1 MPDKGHMETEALLR
15 ALEKRIAAEY
25 RKANREITRK
35 VNAYMSEFKRK
46 DKEWREKLE
55 NGDITEAEYK
65 AWQTG
70 QVMIGKRWEE
80 MRHTL
85 AQDYA
90 NTNDLAKQM
99 AFDSMPDVYALNHNY
114 ATFEAEKGGK
124 VDTSYTLYDRPTV
137 ERLIRDDPKLL
148 PDPRPGSPL
157 AQKLAKHK
165 ELRWEEQHVQSVVLQ
180 SILQGESLEQTAKR
194 FSQLTEMN
202 YRQSVR
208 YARTATTGAQNAGR
222 VDGYKRAEKL
232 GVNMKQ
238 VWFAT
243 LDSRTRHEHRVLDGQ
258 EVDVGEPFIMDGFK
272 IKYPGDPAA
281 PAHLLFNCRCTV
293 IAKVKGVDFNVS
305 DKTQR
310 DDKIGDMSYEE
321 WKGEHKTAPKPPENV
336 PEGKAVEVKVDKPA
350 KGEYKEESIKP
361 KQEEKQKLDE
371 LLKNANDTREVSQIA
386 TDYFKAKGS
395 KIENVNLGKCELNAA
410 KAICIKADELDSKFE
425 STLRSIE
432 CHSMPAEYGGQSVP
446 DENAF
451 NRWLKSPDLDRE
463 LLITRMHL
471 NELGL
476 KSENAIKNEFNL
488 DMRSLYGKVALNP
501 WVDEKNANLSTFVH
515 EYGHSIILGKANEVA
530 LSQGR
535 INRDYMPFKRL
546 YNTYMKEL
554 RDIEKEMQK
563 IRDSYAGQPDGLAKG
578 NKAVQKLQEKYDS
591 ICISHYSK
599 DSPGEFIAEA
609 LCDYELSSKP
619 REASTKVY
627 ETLVKLF
634 GKE

>member
-1 MPDKGHMETEALLR
+1 
-15 ALEKRIAAEY
+15 
-25 RKANREITRK
+25 
-35 VNAYMSEFKRK
+35 MSEFKRK

-55 NGDITEAEYK
+55 NGDITEAEYN

-80 MRHTL
+80 MRHTI

-114 ATFEAEKGGK
+114 ATFEVEKGGK

-180 SILQGESLEQTAKR
+180 SVLQGESLEQTAKR
-194 FSQLTEMN
+194 FTQLTEMN

-238 VWFAT
+238 IWLAT

-272 IKYPGDPAA
+272 LKYPGDPAA

-336 PEGKAVEVKVDKPA
+336 PEGKAVEVKVSASKAEKVEYVEEKIPEKPKKAVFVPAKTEFTPAKNLQEAEQFISQYVDKNQFGAIGVDYKGIDVDAANQINERLSMLWETFDVGKFGGIAAPA
-350 KGEYKEESIKP
+350 KNTKLGKMLDEGDAVAGYMSIRNSFVLNRTNLKSVKIAEKSFADENKSMKDLLEHPEKYDFSKMSRTARKIIENAKISGRGTVPDNIAEAITHEFGHSLEKQIKKHELWAQVEKDMETYAPKISGYATTEKGEYIAESFASWVKGEDYADP
-361 KQEEKQKLDE
+361 NL
-371 LLKNANDTREVSQIA
+371 IA
-386 TDYFKAKGS
+386 
-395 KIENVNLGKCELNAA
+395 I
-410 KAICIKADELDSKFE
+410 FE
-425 STLRSIE
+425 S
-432 CHSMPAEYGGQSVP
+432 
-446 DENAF
+446 
-451 NRWLKSPDLDRE
+451 LKR
-463 LLITRMHL
+463 
-471 NELGL
+471 G
-476 KSENAIKNEFNL
+476 
-488 DMRSLYGKVALNP
+488 V
-501 WVDEKNANLSTFVH
+501 
-515 EYGHSIILGKANEVA
+515 
-530 LSQGR
+530 
-535 INRDYMPFKRL
+535 
-546 YNTYMKEL
+546 
-554 RDIEKEMQK
+554 
-563 IRDSYAGQPDGLAKG
+563 
-578 NKAVQKLQEKYDS
+578 
-591 ICISHYSK
+591 
-599 DSPGEFIAEA
+599 
-609 LCDYELSSKP
+609 
-619 REASTKVY
+619 
-627 ETLVKLF
+627 
-634 GKE
+634 

>member
-65 AWQTG
+65 AWATG

-99 AFDSMPDVYALNHNY
+99 AYDSMPDVYALNHNY
-114 ATFEAEKGGK
+114 ATFEVEKGGK

-157 AQKLAKHK
+157 AQKLAKNK

-194 FSQLTEMN
+194 FTQLTEMN

-232 GVNMKQ
+232 GVDMKQ
-238 VWFAT
+238 TWLAT

-293 IAKVKGVDFNVS
+293 IAKVNGVDFNVS

-310 DDKIGDMSYEE
+310 DDKLGDMSYEE

-336 PEGKAVEVKVDKPA
+336 SEGKAVEVKVDKPA
-350 KGEYKEESIKP
+350 KGEYKEEKVPEKPKKAVFVPAKTEFTPAKNLQEAEQFISQYVDKNQFGAIGVDYKGIDVDAANQINERLSMLWETFNVGKFGGIAAPAKNTKLGKMLDEGDAVAGYMSIRNSFVLNRTNLKSVKIAEKSFADENKSIK
-361 KQEEKQKLDE
+361 D
-371 LLKNANDTREVSQIA
+371 LLE
-386 TDYFKAKGS
+386 
-395 KIENVNLGKCELNAA
+395 
-410 KAICIKADELDSKFE
+410 
-425 STLRSIE
+425 
-432 CHSMPAEYGGQSVP
+432 HP
-446 DENAF
+446 
-451 NRWLKSPDLDRE
+451 
-463 LLITRMHL
+463 
-471 NELGL
+471 
-476 KSENAIKNEFNL
+476 
-488 DMRSLYGKVALNP
+488 
-501 WVDEKNANLSTFVH
+501 
-515 EYGHSIILGKANEVA
+515 
-530 LSQGR
+530 
-535 INRDYMPFKRL
+535 
-546 YNTYMKEL
+546 
-554 RDIEKEMQK
+554 
-563 IRDSYAGQPDGLAKG
+563 
-578 NKAVQKLQEKYDS
+578 EKYDFS
-591 ICISHYSK
+591 KMSRTARKIIENAKISGRGTVP
-599 DSPGEFIAEA
+599 DNIAEA
-609 LCDYELSSKP
+609 ITHEFGHSLEKQIKKHELWAQVEKDMETYAPKISGYATTEKGEYIAESFASWVKGEDYADPNLIAIFESLK
-619 REASTKVY
+619 RGV
-627 ETLVKLF
+627 
-634 GKE
+634 

>member
-114 ATFEAEKGGK
+114 ATFEVEKGGK

-180 SILQGESLEQTAKR
+180 SVLQGESLEQTAKR
-194 FSQLTEMN
+194 FTQLTEMN

-238 VWFAT
+238 VWLAT

-281 PAHLLFNCRCTV
+281 PAHLLYNCRCTV

-310 DDKIGDMSYEE
+310 DDKIGDMTYEE
-321 WKGEHKTAPKPPENV
+321 WKGEHKTAPKPSENV
-336 PEGKAVEVKVDKPA
+336 PEGKAVEVKADKPA
-350 KGEYKEESIKP
+350 KAEKVEYVEKKIPEKP
-361 KQEEKQKLDE
+361 KKAVFVPAKTEFTPAKNLQEAEQFISQYVDKNQFGAIGVDYKGIDVDAANQINERLSMLWETFNVGKFGGIAAPAKNTKLGKMLDE
-371 LLKNANDTREVSQIA
+371 GDAVAGYMSIRNSFVLNRTNLKSVKIA
-386 TDYFKAKGS
+386 EKSF
-395 KIENVNLGKCELNAA
+395 
-410 KAICIKADELDSKFE
+410 ADENK
-425 STLRSIE
+425 
-432 CHSMPAEYGGQSVP
+432 SM
-446 DENAF
+446 
-451 NRWLKSPDLDRE
+451 KDLLE
-463 LLITRMHL
+463 H
-471 NELGL
+471 
-476 KSENAIKNEFNL
+476 
-488 DMRSLYGKVALNP
+488 P
-501 WVDEKNANLSTFVH
+501 
-515 EYGHSIILGKANEVA
+515 
-530 LSQGR
+530 
-535 INRDYMPFKRL
+535 
-546 YNTYMKEL
+546 
-554 RDIEKEMQK
+554 
-563 IRDSYAGQPDGLAKG
+563 
-578 NKAVQKLQEKYDS
+578 EKYDFS
-591 ICISHYSK
+591 KMSRTARKIIENAKISGRGTVP
-599 DSPGEFIAEA
+599 DNIAEA
-609 LCDYELSSKP
+609 ITHEFGHSLEKQIKKHELWTQVEKDMETYAPKISGYATTEKGEYIAESFASWVKGEDYADPNLIAIFESLK
-619 REASTKVY
+619 RGV
-627 ETLVKLF
+627 
-634 GKE
+634 

>member
-114 ATFEAEKGGK
+114 ATFEVEKGGK

-238 VWFAT
+238 TWLAT
-243 LDSRTRHEHRVLDGQ
+243 LDSRTRHEHRLLDGQ

-272 IKYPGDPAA
+272 LKYPGDPAA

-336 PEGKAVEVKVDKPA
+336 PEGKAVEVKADKPA
-350 KGEYKEESIKP
+350 KGEYKEEKIQPSKSYVELTERLNKAKIEEITVKP
-361 KQEEKQKLDE
+361 LEKPLTEQQIIAKLGGGDMTEGSCASLSFAYAANKGGVDVIDFRGGESQKFFSQNVNLNEICKLNGVVSNTAKDTNDFKAINSLLKE
-371 LLKNANDTREVSQIA
+371 TEYNKEYILLTGKHAAVIRRIEGKGFEYLEMQTDDDNGFKKLTTDLLKNR
-386 TDYFKAKGS
+386 FGCK
-395 KIENVNLGKCELNAA
+395 
-410 KAICIKADELDSKFE
+410 
-425 STLRSIE
+425 
-432 CHSMPAEYGGQSVP
+432 
-446 DENAF
+446 
-451 NRWLKSPDLDRE
+451 KS
-463 LLITRMHL
+463 
-471 NELGL
+471 
-476 KSENAIKNEFNL
+476 
-488 DMRSLYGKVALNP
+488 
-501 WVDEKNANLSTFVH
+501 
-515 EYGHSIILGKANEVA
+515 HSI
-530 LSQGR
+530 
-535 INRDYMPFKRL
+535 Y
-546 YNTYMKEL
+546 
-554 RDIEKEMQK
+554 
-563 IRDSYAGQPDGLAKG
+563 G
-578 NKAVQKLQEKYDS
+578 NKL
-591 ICISHYSK
+591 
-599 DSPGEFIAEA
+599 
-609 LCDYELSSKP
+609 
-619 REASTKVY
+619 EASTSIIDR
-627 ETLVKLF
+627 ETLSNSNEF
-634 GKE
+634 KELMKYINTPANAQKKGASGYAK

>member
-65 AWQTG
+65 AWATG

-85 AQDYA
+85 AQDYS
-90 NTNDLAKQM
+90 NTNDIARQM
-99 AFDSMPDVYALNHNY
+99 TRGTMPDVYALNHNY
-114 ATFEAEKGGK
+114 ATFEVEKGGK

-180 SILQGESLEQTAKR
+180 SVLQGESLEQTAKR
-194 FSQLTEMN
+194 FTQLTEMN

-238 VWFAT
+238 TWLAT
-243 LDSRTRHEHRVLDGQ
+243 LDSRTRHEHRILDGQ

-272 IKYPGDPAA
+272 LKYPGDPAA

-336 PEGKAVEVKVDKPA
+336 PEGKAVEVKVSAPKAEKVEYVEEKIPEKPKKLAFTPA
-350 KGEYKEESIKP
+350 KTKEEAV
-361 KQEEKQKLDE
+361 EYAH
-371 LLKNANDTREVSQIA
+371 NFAN
-386 TDYFKAKGS
+386 
-395 KIENVNLGKCELNAA
+395 NVNLDGVSRSHTNKINKTLTELTEKYPIKKLDKITGKERKAVMSASYDTLNINGNSLGKLLDEAE
-410 KAICIKADELDSKFE
+410 KNFIRMQESNGLSIDMINMHWQGKVKPPYIQRQIKQLE
-425 STLRSIE
+425 
-432 CHSMPAEYGGQSVP
+432 
-446 DENAF
+446 
-451 NRWLKSPDLDRE
+451 
-463 LLITRMHL
+463 
-471 NELGL
+471 NEL
-476 KSENAIKNEFNL
+476 EFKRWAVFSSY
-488 DMRSLYGKVALNP
+488 DDKVK
-501 WVDEKNANLSTFVH
+501 VSVIH
-515 EYGHSIILGKANEVA
+515 EYGHIIADQYFGQINDKSANPNYKTNPKLREMRQKWDNVFQKAIDTGDIHS
-530 LSQGR
+530 LSRYGR
-535 INRDYMPFKRL
+535 SNSHEFFAESFAAREMGEKLPDYVESL
-546 YNTYMKEL
+546 MKEVL
-554 RDIEKEMQK
+554 DNGIM
-563 IRDSYAGQPDGLAKG
+563 
-578 NKAVQKLQEKYDS
+578 
-591 ICISHYSK
+591 
-599 DSPGEFIAEA
+599 
-609 LCDYELSSKP
+609 
-619 REASTKVY
+619 
-627 ETLVKLF
+627 
-634 GKE
+634 

>member
-1 MPDKGHMETEALLR
+1 MPDKGHTETEALLR

-46 DKEWREKLE
+46 DKDWREKLE
-55 NGDITEAEYK
+55 NGDITKAEYK

-114 ATFEAEKGGK
+114 ATFEVEKGGK

-232 GVNMKQ
+232 GVDLVKQ
-238 VWFAT
+238 WVAA
-243 LDSRTRHEHRVLDGQ
+243 LDNRTRHEHRLLDGQ
-258 EVDVGEPFIMDGFK
+258 TQPLDKPFICEGIEID
-272 IKYPGDPAA
+272 YPGKVIEQT
-281 PAHLLFNCRCTV
+281 HLLYNCRCTV
-293 IAKVKGVDFNVS
+293 IAKVKGVDFDVS

-310 DDKIGDMSYEE
+310 DDKIGNMSYEE
-321 WKGEHKTAPKPPENV
+321 WKGEHKTAPKAEKVEYVEEKIPEK
-336 PEGKAVEVKVDKPA
+336 PKKAVFVPAKTEFTPAKNLQEAEQFISQYVDKNQFGAIGVDYKGIDVDAANQINERLSMLWETFDVGKFGGIAAPA
-350 KGEYKEESIKP
+350 KNTKLGKMLDEGDAVAGYMSIRNSFVLNRTNLKSVKIAEKSFADENKAMKDLLEHPEKYDFSKMSRTARKIIENAKISGRGTVPDNIAEAITHEFGHSLEKQIKKHELWAQVEKDMETYAPKISGYATTEKGEYIAESFASWVKGEDYADP
-361 KQEEKQKLDE
+361 NL
-371 LLKNANDTREVSQIA
+371 IA
-386 TDYFKAKGS
+386 
-395 KIENVNLGKCELNAA
+395 I
-410 KAICIKADELDSKFE
+410 FE
-425 STLRSIE
+425 S
-432 CHSMPAEYGGQSVP
+432 
-446 DENAF
+446 
-451 NRWLKSPDLDRE
+451 LKR
-463 LLITRMHL
+463 
-471 NELGL
+471 G
-476 KSENAIKNEFNL
+476 
-488 DMRSLYGKVALNP
+488 V
-501 WVDEKNANLSTFVH
+501 
-515 EYGHSIILGKANEVA
+515 
-530 LSQGR
+530 
-535 INRDYMPFKRL
+535 
-546 YNTYMKEL
+546 
-554 RDIEKEMQK
+554 
-563 IRDSYAGQPDGLAKG
+563 
-578 NKAVQKLQEKYDS
+578 
-591 ICISHYSK
+591 
-599 DSPGEFIAEA
+599 
-609 LCDYELSSKP
+609 
-619 REASTKVY
+619 
-627 ETLVKLF
+627 
-634 GKE
+634 

>member
-65 AWQTG
+65 AWATG

-114 ATFEAEKGGK
+114 ATFEVEKGGK

-180 SILQGESLEQTAKR
+180 SVLQGESLEQTAKR
-194 FSQLTEMN
+194 FTQLTEMN

-232 GVNMKQ
+232 GINMKQ
-238 VWFAT
+238 VWLAT
-243 LDSRTRHEHRVLDGQ
+243 LDNRTRHEHRVLDGQ

-281 PAHLLFNCRCTV
+281 PAHLLYNCRCTV
-293 IAKVKGVDFNVS
+293 IAKVKGVDFDVS

-310 DDKIGDMSYEE
+310 DDKIGDMTYEE

-336 PEGKAVEVKVDKPA
+336 PEGKAVEVKVSEPT
-350 KGEYKEESIKP
+350 KGEYKEEKIPEKP
-361 KQEEKQKLDE
+361 KKAVFVPAKTEFTPAKNLQEAEQFISQYVDKNQFGAIGVDYKGIDVDAANQINERLSMLWETFNVGKFGGIAAPAKNTKLGKMLDE
-371 LLKNANDTREVSQIA
+371 GDAVAGYMSIRNSFVLNRTNLKSVKIA
-386 TDYFKAKGS
+386 EKSF
-395 KIENVNLGKCELNAA
+395 
-410 KAICIKADELDSKFE
+410 ADENK
-425 STLRSIE
+425 
-432 CHSMPAEYGGQSVP
+432 SM
-446 DENAF
+446 
-451 NRWLKSPDLDRE
+451 KDLLE
-463 LLITRMHL
+463 H
-471 NELGL
+471 
-476 KSENAIKNEFNL
+476 
-488 DMRSLYGKVALNP
+488 P
-501 WVDEKNANLSTFVH
+501 
-515 EYGHSIILGKANEVA
+515 
-530 LSQGR
+530 
-535 INRDYMPFKRL
+535 
-546 YNTYMKEL
+546 
-554 RDIEKEMQK
+554 
-563 IRDSYAGQPDGLAKG
+563 
-578 NKAVQKLQEKYDS
+578 EKYDFS
-591 ICISHYSK
+591 KMSRTARKIIENAKISGRGTVP
-599 DSPGEFIAEA
+599 DNIAEA
-609 LCDYELSSKP
+609 ITHEFGHSLEKQIKKHELWAQVEKDMETYAPKISGYATTEKGEYIAESFASWVKGEDYADPNLIAIFESLK
-619 REASTKVY
+619 RGV
-627 ETLVKLF
+627 
-634 GKE
+634 

>member
-114 ATFEAEKGGK
+114 ATFEVEKGGK

-194 FSQLTEMN
+194 FTQLTEMN

-238 VWFAT
+238 IWLST

-272 IKYPGDPAA
+272 LKYPGDPAA

-293 IAKVKGVDFNVS
+293 IAKVKGVDFDVS

-350 KGEYKEESIKP
+350 KAEKVEYVEEKIPEKPKKAVFVPAKTEFTPAKNLQEAEQFISQYVDKNQFGAIGVDYKGIDVDAANQINERLSMLWETFNVGKFGGIAAPAKNTKLGKMLDEGDAVAGYMSIRNSFVLNRTNLKSVKIAEKSFADENKSIK
-361 KQEEKQKLDE
+361 D
-371 LLKNANDTREVSQIA
+371 LLE
-386 TDYFKAKGS
+386 
-395 KIENVNLGKCELNAA
+395 
-410 KAICIKADELDSKFE
+410 
-425 STLRSIE
+425 
-432 CHSMPAEYGGQSVP
+432 HP
-446 DENAF
+446 
-451 NRWLKSPDLDRE
+451 
-463 LLITRMHL
+463 
-471 NELGL
+471 
-476 KSENAIKNEFNL
+476 
-488 DMRSLYGKVALNP
+488 
-501 WVDEKNANLSTFVH
+501 
-515 EYGHSIILGKANEVA
+515 
-530 LSQGR
+530 
-535 INRDYMPFKRL
+535 
-546 YNTYMKEL
+546 
-554 RDIEKEMQK
+554 
-563 IRDSYAGQPDGLAKG
+563 
-578 NKAVQKLQEKYDS
+578 EKYDFS
-591 ICISHYSK
+591 KMSRTARKIIENAKISGRGTVP
-599 DSPGEFIAEA
+599 DNIAEA
-609 LCDYELSSKP
+609 ITHEFGHSLEKQVKKHELWAQVEKDMETYAPKISGYATTEKGEYIAESFASWVKGEDYADPNLIAIFESLK
-619 REASTKVY
+619 RGV
-627 ETLVKLF
+627 
-634 GKE
+634 

>member
-65 AWQTG
+65 SWQTG

-114 ATFEAEKGGK
+114 ATFEVEKGGK

-194 FSQLTEMN
+194 FTQLTEMN

-232 GVNMKQ
+232 GVDMKQ
-238 VWFAT
+238 VWLAT

-293 IAKVKGVDFNVS
+293 IAKVKGVDFDVS

-336 PEGKAVEVKVDKPA
+336 PEGKAVEVKADKPA
-350 KGEYKEESIKP
+350 KAEKVEYVEEKIPEKP
-361 KQEEKQKLDE
+361 KTAVFVPAKTEFTPAKNLQEAEQFISQYVDKNQFGAIGVDYKGIDVDAANQINERLSMLWETFNVGKFGGIAAPAKNTKLGKMLDE
-371 LLKNANDTREVSQIA
+371 GDAVAGYMSIRNGFVLNRTNLKSVKIA
-386 TDYFKAKGS
+386 EKSF
-395 KIENVNLGKCELNAA
+395 
-410 KAICIKADELDSKFE
+410 ADENK
-425 STLRSIE
+425 
-432 CHSMPAEYGGQSVP
+432 SM
-446 DENAF
+446 
-451 NRWLKSPDLDRE
+451 KDLLE
-463 LLITRMHL
+463 H
-471 NELGL
+471 
-476 KSENAIKNEFNL
+476 
-488 DMRSLYGKVALNP
+488 P
-501 WVDEKNANLSTFVH
+501 
-515 EYGHSIILGKANEVA
+515 
-530 LSQGR
+530 
-535 INRDYMPFKRL
+535 
-546 YNTYMKEL
+546 
-554 RDIEKEMQK
+554 
-563 IRDSYAGQPDGLAKG
+563 
-578 NKAVQKLQEKYDS
+578 EKYDFS
-591 ICISHYSK
+591 KMSRTARKIIENAKISGRGTVP
-599 DSPGEFIAEA
+599 DNIAEA
-609 LCDYELSSKP
+609 ITHEFGHSLEKQIKKHELWAQVEKDMETYAPKISGYATTEKGEYIAESFASWVKGEDYADPNLIAIFESLK
-619 REASTKVY
+619 RGV
-627 ETLVKLF
+627 
-634 GKE
+634 

>member
-114 ATFEAEKGGK
+114 ATFEVEKGGK

-194 FSQLTEMN
+194 FTQLTEMN

-232 GVNMKQ
+232 GVDMKQ
-238 VWFAT
+238 VWLAT
-243 LDSRTRHEHRVLDGQ
+243 LDGRTRHEHRVLDGQ

-281 PAHLLFNCRCTV
+281 PARLLFNCRCTV

-350 KGEYKEESIKP
+350 KGEYKEEPIKP
-361 KQEEKQKLDE
+361 KLTIFDEMEQNRDKINAALHDVEEQRRSLDHEVGTIIDRQGNIINVTDGEEHSVSPPEDLLKDNIFTHNHPSGGIFSAGDLEAMIGDE
-371 LLKNANDTREVSQIA
+371 LLELRASTPQGTYYSLRRIGAVPKDMEFMEEYKKNCS
-386 TDYFKAKGS
+386 F
-395 KIENVNLGKCELNAA
+395 
-410 KAICIKADELDSKFE
+410 IKASEAVNTD
-425 STLRSIE
+425 LRS
-432 CHSMPAEYGGQSVP
+432 GK
-446 DENAF
+446 
-451 NRWLKSPDLDRE
+451 L
-463 LLITRMHL
+463 TRAQ
-471 NELGL
+471 EKEKG
-476 KSENAIKNEFNL
+476 FNL
-488 DMRSLYGKVALNP
+488 YTEYMAKLGDDFLTQ
-501 WVDEKNANLSTFVH
+501 NA
-515 EYGHSIILGKANEVA
+515 
-530 LSQGR
+530 
-535 INRDYMPFKRL
+535 
-546 YNTYMKEL
+546 
-554 RDIEKEMQK
+554 
-563 IRDSYAGQPDGLAKG
+563 
-578 NKAVQKLQEKYDS
+578 EKYGY
-591 ICISHYSK
+591 IY
-599 DSPGEFIAEA
+599 
-609 LCDYELSSKP
+609 
-619 REASTKVY
+619 TKGVI
-627 ETLVKLF
+627 
-634 GKE
+634 

>member
-35 VNAYMSEFKRK
+35 VNAYMSDFKCK

-65 AWQTG
+65 AWATG
-70 QVMIGKRWEE
+70 QAMIGKRWEE

-90 NTNDLAKQM
+90 NTNKIARQM
-99 AFDSMPDVYALNHNY
+99 VTNEMPDVYALNHNY
-114 ATFEAEKGGK
+114 ATFEVEKGAK

-180 SILQGESLEQTAKR
+180 SVLQGESLEQTAKR
-194 FSQLTEMN
+194 FTQLTEMN

-238 VWFAT
+238 VWLAT

-272 IKYPGDPAA
+272 LKYPGDPAA

-293 IAKVKGVDFNVS
+293 IAKVEGVDFNVS

-310 DDKIGDMSYEE
+310 DDKIGNMTYEE
-321 WKGEHKTAPKPPENV
+321 WKNDKQKAPKPPENV
-336 PEGKAVEVKVDKPA
+336 PEGKAVEVKVSAPKAEKVEYVEEKIPEKPKKTVFVPAKTEFIPAKNLQEAEQFISQYVDKNQFGAIGVDYKGIDVDAANQINERLSMLWETFNVGKFGGIAAPA
-350 KGEYKEESIKP
+350 KNTKLGKMLDEGDAVAGYMSIRNSFVLNRTNLKSVKIAEKSFADENKSMKDLLEHPEKYDFNKMSRTARKIIENAKISGRGTVPDNIAEAITHEFGHSLEKQVKKHELWAQVEKDMETYAPKISGYATTEKGEYIAESFASWVKGEDYADP
-361 KQEEKQKLDE
+361 NL
-371 LLKNANDTREVSQIA
+371 IA
-386 TDYFKAKGS
+386 
-395 KIENVNLGKCELNAA
+395 I
-410 KAICIKADELDSKFE
+410 FE
-425 STLRSIE
+425 S
-432 CHSMPAEYGGQSVP
+432 
-446 DENAF
+446 
-451 NRWLKSPDLDRE
+451 LKR
-463 LLITRMHL
+463 
-471 NELGL
+471 G
-476 KSENAIKNEFNL
+476 
-488 DMRSLYGKVALNP
+488 V
-501 WVDEKNANLSTFVH
+501 
-515 EYGHSIILGKANEVA
+515 
-530 LSQGR
+530 
-535 INRDYMPFKRL
+535 
-546 YNTYMKEL
+546 
-554 RDIEKEMQK
+554 
-563 IRDSYAGQPDGLAKG
+563 
-578 NKAVQKLQEKYDS
+578 
-591 ICISHYSK
+591 
-599 DSPGEFIAEA
+599 
-609 LCDYELSSKP
+609 
-619 REASTKVY
+619 
-627 ETLVKLF
+627 
-634 GKE
+634 

>member
-114 ATFEAEKGGK
+114 ATFEVEKGGK

-180 SILQGESLEQTAKR
+180 SVLQGESLEQTAKR
-194 FSQLTEMN
+194 FTQLTEMN

-238 VWFAT
+238 VWLST

-281 PAHLLFNCRCTV
+281 PAHLLYNCRCTV
-293 IAKVKGVDFNVS
+293 IAKVKGVDFDVS

-321 WKGEHKTAPKPPENV
+321 WKNDKQKAPKPPENV
-336 PEGKAVEVKVDKPA
+336 PEGKAVEVKVSEPT
-350 KGEYKEESIKP
+350 KGEYKEEPIKP
-361 KQEEKQKLDE
+361 IKLE
-371 LLKNANDTREVSQIA
+371 
-386 TDYFKAKGS
+386 TDIFP
-395 KIENVNLGKCELNAA
+395 ENVTDNINASLERMDRNVAKKYRDSLDKAEKKISEDGTAYSKRANAINFNVDEIDTLNADTA
-410 KAICIKADELDSKFE
+410 IHEATHYIDFNTPMVYEHTSTRRVWARDENDNLLEKDGKPYRTEETETIRYDCKSVTSWISFAYEDEERESDWEKAVSIIGVTKENATPFGDWIKADDLTKRREAYRQWIKEKGISQEDLPHISDVLSSFAEGQYPFSLIDGGHELSYWNEDVAHQYS
-425 STLRSIE
+425 E
-432 CHSMPAEYGGQSVP
+432 CLAAYSV
-446 DENAF
+446 
-451 NRWLKSPDLDRE
+451 LKSRNSPSVKVIEEICPNLYK
-463 LLITRMHL
+463 HL
-471 NELGL
+471 EKGY
-476 KSENAIKNEFNL
+476 KEMFNL
-488 DMRSLYGKVALNP
+488 
-501 WVDEKNANLSTFVH
+501 
-515 EYGHSIILGKANEVA
+515 
-530 LSQGR
+530 
-535 INRDYMPFKRL
+535 
-546 YNTYMKEL
+546 
-554 RDIEKEMQK
+554 
-563 IRDSYAGQPDGLAKG
+563 
-578 NKAVQKLQEKYDS
+578 
-591 ICISHYSK
+591 
-599 DSPGEFIAEA
+599 
-609 LCDYELSSKP
+609 
-619 REASTKVY
+619 
-627 ETLVKLF
+627 
-634 GKE
+634 

>member
-114 ATFEAEKGGK
+114 ATFEVEKGGK

-194 FSQLTEMN
+194 FTQLTEMN

-238 VWFAT
+238 VWLAT

-281 PAHLLFNCRCTV
+281 PAHLLYNCRCTV
-293 IAKVKGVDFNVS
+293 IAKVKGVDFDVS

-310 DDKIGDMSYEE
+310 DDKIGDMTYEE
-321 WKGEHKTAPKPPENV
+321 WKGDKQKAPKPPENV
-336 PEGKAVEVKVDKPA
+336 PEGKAVEVKVSAPKAEKVEYIEEKIPEKPKKPVFAPAKTEFTPAKTLKEAEEFISQYVDKNQFGAIGVDYKGIDVDAANQINERLSMLYETFNVGKFGGIAAPA
-350 KGEYKEESIKP
+350 KNTKLGKMLDEGDAVAGYMSIRNSFVLNRTNLKSVKIAEKSFADENKSMKDLLEHPEKYDFSKMSRTARKIIENAKISGRGTVPDNIAEAITHEFGHSLEKQIKKHELWVQVEKDMETYAPKISGYATTEKGEYIAESFASWVKGEDYADP
-361 KQEEKQKLDE
+361 NL
-371 LLKNANDTREVSQIA
+371 IA
-386 TDYFKAKGS
+386 
-395 KIENVNLGKCELNAA
+395 I
-410 KAICIKADELDSKFE
+410 FE
-425 STLRSIE
+425 S
-432 CHSMPAEYGGQSVP
+432 
-446 DENAF
+446 
-451 NRWLKSPDLDRE
+451 LKR
-463 LLITRMHL
+463 
-471 NELGL
+471 G
-476 KSENAIKNEFNL
+476 
-488 DMRSLYGKVALNP
+488 V
-501 WVDEKNANLSTFVH
+501 
-515 EYGHSIILGKANEVA
+515 
-530 LSQGR
+530 
-535 INRDYMPFKRL
+535 
-546 YNTYMKEL
+546 
-554 RDIEKEMQK
+554 
-563 IRDSYAGQPDGLAKG
+563 
-578 NKAVQKLQEKYDS
+578 
-591 ICISHYSK
+591 
-599 DSPGEFIAEA
+599 
-609 LCDYELSSKP
+609 
-619 REASTKVY
+619 
-627 ETLVKLF
+627 
-634 GKE
+634 

>member
-35 VNAYMSEFKRK
+35 VNAYMSDFKRK

-65 AWQTG
+65 AWATG

-80 MRHTL
+80 MRHTI

-114 ATFEAEKGGK
+114 ATFEVEKGGK

-180 SILQGESLEQTAKR
+180 SVLQGESLEQTAKR
-194 FSQLTEMN
+194 FTQLTEMN

-238 VWFAT
+238 TWLAT
-243 LDSRTRHEHRVLDGQ
+243 LDSRTRHEHRLLDGQ

-281 PAHLLFNCRCTV
+281 PAHLLYNCRCTV
-293 IAKVKGVDFNVS
+293 IAKVKGVDFDVS

-321 WKGEHKTAPKPPENV
+321 WKGEHKTAPKPPE
-336 PEGKAVEVKVDKPA
+336 GKAVEVKADKPA
-350 KGEYKEESIKP
+350 KGEPIKPTSRTQAISQVERARNEAYEYSRKANNLNLVPADKIDMDKVHPINYGNLSDETVTSFSNTISQLMGEYDTSLREIRVMTKEEFMVLQNAFASVTHDYSMASSTLLLNPKKMKNYDDLIKRLKENVESGYIVDIP
-361 KQEEKQKLDE
+361 DNKMGEYVATHEFAHSLLGMKDKLSNKSNFTQMDYAPINQARKEIEKLYNDYLSELKPLQEAYDSLSEEYFTTFDEAIAEKIVNVEDKLRELKISNYSLENADE
-371 LLKNANDTREVSQIA
+371 FLAEAFTQHRIGTTKSKYSEKAAQIL
-386 TDYFKAKGS
+386 DRYFKR
-395 KIENVNLGKCELNAA
+395 GK
-410 KAICIKADELDSKFE
+410 
-425 STLRSIE
+425 
-432 CHSMPAEYGGQSVP
+432 
-446 DENAF
+446 
-451 NRWLKSPDLDRE
+451 
-463 LLITRMHL
+463 
-471 NELGL
+471 
-476 KSENAIKNEFNL
+476 
-488 DMRSLYGKVALNP
+488 
-501 WVDEKNANLSTFVH
+501 
-515 EYGHSIILGKANEVA
+515 
-530 LSQGR
+530 
-535 INRDYMPFKRL
+535 
-546 YNTYMKEL
+546 
-554 RDIEKEMQK
+554 
-563 IRDSYAGQPDGLAKG
+563 
-578 NKAVQKLQEKYDS
+578 
-591 ICISHYSK
+591 
-599 DSPGEFIAEA
+599 
-609 LCDYELSSKP
+609 
-619 REASTKVY
+619 
-627 ETLVKLF
+627 
-634 GKE
+634 

>member
-35 VNAYMSEFKRK
+35 VNAYMSDFKRK

-55 NGDITEAEYK
+55 KGDITEAEYK

-80 MRHTL
+80 MRHTI

-114 ATFEAEKGGK
+114 ATFEVEKGGK

-232 GVNMKQ
+232 GVDMKQ
-238 VWFAT
+238 VWLAT

-281 PAHLLFNCRCTV
+281 PAHLLYNCRCTV
-293 IAKVKGVDFNVS
+293 IAKVKGVDFDVS

-310 DDKIGDMSYEE
+310 DDKIGDMTYEE

-336 PEGKAVEVKVDKPA
+336 PEGKAVEVKVSEPT
-350 KGEYKEESIKP
+350 KGEYKDEKIPEKLKKAVFVPVKTEFIPAKNL
-361 KQEEKQKLDE
+361 QEAEQFISQYVDKNQFGAIGVDYKGIDVDAANQINERLSMLWETFDVGKFGGIAAPAKNTKLGKMLDE
-371 LLKNANDTREVSQIA
+371 GDAVAGYMSIRNSFVLNKTNLKSVKIA
-386 TDYFKAKGS
+386 EKSF
-395 KIENVNLGKCELNAA
+395 
-410 KAICIKADELDSKFE
+410 ADENK
-425 STLRSIE
+425 
-432 CHSMPAEYGGQSVP
+432 SM
-446 DENAF
+446 
-451 NRWLKSPDLDRE
+451 KDLLE
-463 LLITRMHL
+463 H
-471 NELGL
+471 
-476 KSENAIKNEFNL
+476 
-488 DMRSLYGKVALNP
+488 P
-501 WVDEKNANLSTFVH
+501 
-515 EYGHSIILGKANEVA
+515 
-530 LSQGR
+530 
-535 INRDYMPFKRL
+535 
-546 YNTYMKEL
+546 
-554 RDIEKEMQK
+554 
-563 IRDSYAGQPDGLAKG
+563 
-578 NKAVQKLQEKYDS
+578 EKYDFS
-591 ICISHYSK
+591 KMSRTARKIIENAKISGRGTVP
-599 DSPGEFIAEA
+599 DNIAEA
-609 LCDYELSSKP
+609 ITHEFGHSLEKQIKKHELWAQVEKDMETYAPKISGYATTEKGEYIAESFASWVKGEDYADPNLIAIFESLK
-619 REASTKVY
+619 RGV
-627 ETLVKLF
+627 
-634 GKE
+634 

>member
-114 ATFEAEKGGK
+114 ATFEVEKGGK

-137 ERLIRDDPKLL
+137 ERLIRDNPKLL

-194 FSQLTEMN
+194 FTQLTEMN

-232 GVNMKQ
+232 GVDMKQ
-238 VWFAT
+238 VWLAT

-272 IKYPGDPAA
+272 LKYPGDPAA

-293 IAKVKGVDFNVS
+293 IAKVNGVDFNVS

-336 PEGKAVEVKVDKPA
+336 PEGKAVEVKAEKPA
-350 KGEYKEESIKP
+350 KGEYKEEQVPEKP
-361 KQEEKQKLDE
+361 ITTREEAHEYFGTVFSSVEQNVAYLDE
-371 LLKNANDTREVSQIA
+371 KLVIENANQLRKLNDRFKVLDSDNYGYISGSKDKAIA
-386 TDYFKAKGS
+386 TTVTRLDINNTNLILSSKYYSEYDVLLAKEREMQKSFYG
-395 KIENVNLGKCELNAA
+395 
-410 KAICIKADELDSKFE
+410 
-425 STLRSIE
+425 
-432 CHSMPAEYGGQSVP
+432 MPAKEEMLSV
-446 DENAF
+446 
-451 NRWLKSPDLDRE
+451 LT
-463 LLITRMHL
+463 IT
-471 NELGL
+471 
-476 KSENAIKNEFNL
+476 
-488 DMRSLYGKVALNP
+488 
-501 WVDEKNANLSTFVH
+501 H
-515 EYGHSIILGKANEVA
+515 EYGHMLEAAIVRQNISAELLEKVEKLKAQGKRREAKKILDAEESKQCRAIYNEIVDIAKADNENFVLKENLSQYGYTNIYEAFAEMFANSQCGAPNMLGKAMNKW
-530 LSQGR
+530 L
-535 INRDYMPFKRL
+535 K
-546 YNTYMKEL
+546 KEG
-554 RDIEKEMQK
+554 
-563 IRDSYAGQPDGLAKG
+563 Y
-578 NKAVQKLQEKYDS
+578 
-591 ICISHYSK
+591 
-599 DSPGEFIAEA
+599 
-609 LCDYELSSKP
+609 
-619 REASTKVY
+619 
-627 ETLVKLF
+627 
-634 GKE
+634 

>member
-114 ATFEAEKGGK
+114 ATFEVEKGGK

-180 SILQGESLEQTAKR
+180 SILQGESLEETAKR
-194 FSQLTEMN
+194 FTQLTEMN

-238 VWFAT
+238 VWLAT

-310 DDKIGDMSYEE
+310 DDKIGDMSYEK
-321 WKGEHKTAPKPPENV
+321 WKDEHKTAPKPPENV
-336 PEGKAVEVKVDKPA
+336 PEGKAVEVKVSEPT
-350 KGEYKEESIKP
+350 KGEYKDEPIKP
-361 KQEEKQKLDE
+361 TSRTQAIAQVERARNEAYEYSRKVNNLNLVPADKIDMDKVYPINYGNLSDETVTSFSNTISQLMGEYDTSLREIRVMTKEEFMVLQNAFASVTHDYSMASSTLLLNPKKMKNYDDLIKRLKENVESGYIVDIPENKMGEYVATHEFAHSLLGMKDKLSNKSNFTQMDYAPINQARKEIEKLYNDYLSELKPLQEAYDSLSEEYFTTFDEAIAEKIVNVEDKLRELKISNYSLENADE
-371 LLKNANDTREVSQIA
+371 FLAEAFTQHRIGTTKSKYSEKAAQIL
-386 TDYFKAKGS
+386 DRYFKR
-395 KIENVNLGKCELNAA
+395 GK
-410 KAICIKADELDSKFE
+410 
-425 STLRSIE
+425 
-432 CHSMPAEYGGQSVP
+432 
-446 DENAF
+446 
-451 NRWLKSPDLDRE
+451 
-463 LLITRMHL
+463 
-471 NELGL
+471 
-476 KSENAIKNEFNL
+476 
-488 DMRSLYGKVALNP
+488 
-501 WVDEKNANLSTFVH
+501 
-515 EYGHSIILGKANEVA
+515 
-530 LSQGR
+530 
-535 INRDYMPFKRL
+535 
-546 YNTYMKEL
+546 
-554 RDIEKEMQK
+554 
-563 IRDSYAGQPDGLAKG
+563 
-578 NKAVQKLQEKYDS
+578 
-591 ICISHYSK
+591 
-599 DSPGEFIAEA
+599 
-609 LCDYELSSKP
+609 
-619 REASTKVY
+619 
-627 ETLVKLF
+627 
-634 GKE
+634 

>member
-25 RKANREITRK
+25 RKANREIIRK
-35 VNAYMSEFKRK
+35 GNAYLSEFKRK
-46 DKEWREKLE
+46 DKEWKKKLE
-55 NGDITEAEYK
+55 NGDITEAEYT

-90 NTNDLAKQM
+90 NTNKIARQM
-99 AFDSMPDVYALNHNY
+99 VTNEMPDVYALNHNY

-165 ELRWEEQHVQSVVLQ
+165 ELQWEEQHVQSVVLQ

-238 VWFAT
+238 TWLAT
-243 LDSRTRHEHRVLDGQ
+243 LDSRTRHEHRLLDGQ

-310 DDKIGDMSYEE
+310 DDKIGDMTYEE
-321 WKGEHKTAPKPPENV
+321 WKNDKQKAPKPPENV
-336 PEGKAVEVKVDKPA
+336 PEGKAVEVKVSAPKAEKVEYVEEKIPEKPKKAVFVPAKTEFTPAKNLQEAEQFISQYVDKNQFGAIGVDYKGIDVDAANQINERLSMLWETFDVGKFGGIAAPA
-350 KGEYKEESIKP
+350 KNTKLGKMLDEGDAVAGYMSIRNSFVLNRTNLKSVKIAEKSFADENKSMKDLLEHPEKYDFNKMSRTARKIIENAKISGRGTVPDNIAEAITHEFGHSLEKQIKKHELWAQVEKDMETYAPKISGYATTEKGEYIAESFASWVKGEDYADP
-361 KQEEKQKLDE
+361 NL
-371 LLKNANDTREVSQIA
+371 IA
-386 TDYFKAKGS
+386 
-395 KIENVNLGKCELNAA
+395 I
-410 KAICIKADELDSKFE
+410 FE
-425 STLRSIE
+425 S
-432 CHSMPAEYGGQSVP
+432 
-446 DENAF
+446 
-451 NRWLKSPDLDRE
+451 LKR
-463 LLITRMHL
+463 
-471 NELGL
+471 G
-476 KSENAIKNEFNL
+476 
-488 DMRSLYGKVALNP
+488 V
-501 WVDEKNANLSTFVH
+501 
-515 EYGHSIILGKANEVA
+515 
-530 LSQGR
+530 
-535 INRDYMPFKRL
+535 
-546 YNTYMKEL
+546 
-554 RDIEKEMQK
+554 
-563 IRDSYAGQPDGLAKG
+563 
-578 NKAVQKLQEKYDS
+578 
-591 ICISHYSK
+591 
-599 DSPGEFIAEA
+599 
-609 LCDYELSSKP
+609 
-619 REASTKVY
+619 
-627 ETLVKLF
+627 
-634 GKE
+634 

>member
-65 AWQTG
+65 AWATG

-114 ATFEAEKGGK
+114 ATFEVEKGGK

-180 SILQGESLEQTAKR
+180 SVLQGESLEQTAKR
-194 FSQLTEMN
+194 FTQLTEMN

-232 GVNMKQ
+232 GINMKQ
-238 VWFAT
+238 VWLAT
-243 LDSRTRHEHRVLDGQ
+243 LDNRTRHEHRVLDGQ

-281 PAHLLFNCRCTV
+281 PAHLLYNCRCTV
-293 IAKVKGVDFNVS
+293 IAKVKGVDFDVS

-321 WKGEHKTAPKPPENV
+321 WKNDKAKPEKEQEKPKEQPKPKETTQN
-336 PEGKAVEVKVDKPA
+336 KPA
-350 KGEYKEESIKP
+350 EIDMPAPHDETAYQDEPIKP
-361 KQEEKQKLDE
+361 KQTIFEEMEQNRKEIDKALHDVEEIRRSLDHEVGTIIDRQGNIINVTDGQEHSVSPPEELLKDNIFTHNHPSGGIFSAGDIEAMIADE
-371 LLKNANDTREVSQIA
+371 LLELRASTPQGTYYSLVRIGAVPENMEFMQEYK
-386 TDYFKAKGS
+386 KACSFVKAS
-395 KIENVNLGKCELNAA
+395 EAVAA
-410 KAICIKADELDSKFE
+410 D
-425 STLRSIE
+425 LRSGKLTRDEEVKKGFAIYV
-432 CHSMPAEYGGQSVP
+432 EYMAKLG
-446 DENAF
+446 DDFLKENA
-451 NRWLKSPDLDRE
+451 K
-463 LLITRMHL
+463 
-471 NELGL
+471 
-476 KSENAIKNEFNL
+476 K
-488 DMRSLYGKVALNP
+488 YG
-501 WVDEKNANLSTFVH
+501 
-515 EYGHSIILGKANEVA
+515 YI
-530 LSQGR
+530 
-535 INRDYMPFKRL
+535 
-546 YNTYMKEL
+546 
-554 RDIEKEMQK
+554 
-563 IRDSYAGQPDGLAKG
+563 
-578 NKAVQKLQEKYDS
+578 
-591 ICISHYSK
+591 YSK
-599 DSPGEFIAEA
+599 GVI
-609 LCDYELSSKP
+609 
-619 REASTKVY
+619 
-627 ETLVKLF
+627 
-634 GKE
+634 

>member
-114 ATFEAEKGGK
+114 ATFEVEKGGK

-194 FSQLTEMN
+194 FTQLTEMN

-238 VWFAT
+238 VWLAT

-281 PAHLLFNCRCTV
+281 PAHLLYNCRCTV

-321 WKGEHKTAPKPPENV
+321 WKNDKAKPEKEQEKPKEQPKPKETTQN
-336 PEGKAVEVKVDKPA
+336 KPA
-350 KGEYKEESIKP
+350 EIDMPAPHDETAYQDEPIKP
-361 KQEEKQKLDE
+361 KFTPAKTKEEAVEFMQNFAENVDLKGVSRSTANKINETLAELTDKYPINKLTTIAADERKAVMSANHSKLSINPRSIGKVLDEAHDNFIKQQEANGYSIDMIKLRWEGKRMPPVFQKEIQKLE
-371 LLKNANDTREVSQIA
+371 
-386 TDYFKAKGS
+386 
-395 KIENVNLGKCELNAA
+395 
-410 KAICIKADELDSKFE
+410 
-425 STLRSIE
+425 
-432 CHSMPAEYGGQSVP
+432 
-446 DENAF
+446 
-451 NRWLKSPDLDRE
+451 
-463 LLITRMHL
+463 
-471 NELGL
+471 NELRFTRWGV
-476 KSENAIKNEFNL
+476 SESYEN
-488 DMRSLYGKVALNP
+488 KVKAT
-501 WVDEKNANLSTFVH
+501 VIH
-515 EYGHSIILGKANEVA
+515 EYGHIIADQYFGQMNGVNANSHYQTDPKLREMCAKWESVFQKSIDNGDIYK
-530 LSQGR
+530 LSRYGR
-535 INRDYMPFKRL
+535 SNVKEFFAESFAAREMGEKLPDYVESL
-546 YNTYMKEL
+546 MKEVL
-554 RDIEKEMQK
+554 DNGIM
-563 IRDSYAGQPDGLAKG
+563 
-578 NKAVQKLQEKYDS
+578 
-591 ICISHYSK
+591 
-599 DSPGEFIAEA
+599 
-609 LCDYELSSKP
+609 
-619 REASTKVY
+619 
-627 ETLVKLF
+627 
-634 GKE
+634 

>member
-114 ATFEAEKGGK
+114 ATFEVEKGGK

-238 VWFAT
+238 VWLAT
-243 LDSRTRHEHRVLDGQ
+243 LDGRTRHEHRVLDGQ

-293 IAKVKGVDFNVS
+293 IAKVKGVDFDVS

-321 WKGEHKTAPKPPENV
+321 WKGEHKTAPKPPDNV
-336 PEGKAVEVKVDKPA
+336 PKGKAVEVKVDKPA
-350 KGEYKEESIKP
+350 KGEYKEEPIKP
-361 KQEEKQKLDE
+361 KFTPAKTKEEAEKYAHKFAKDVNYKGLSVE
-371 LLKNANDTREVSQIA
+371 NANIINEALTDLTFNYPINTLDKIEANTRLKRAKAKSYYGGIEINPKIKSMVVDDEALFEEYKTLIA
-386 TDYFKAKGS
+386 TYQEKKKTASPDMRKRYDR
-395 KIENVNLGKCELNAA
+395 
-410 KAICIKADELDSKFE
+410 AIKQMEE
-425 STLRSIE
+425 SLK
-432 CHSMPAEYGGQSVP
+432 Y
-446 DENAF
+446 
-451 NRWLKSPDLDRE
+451 NRWSVS
-463 LLITRMHL
+463 
-471 NELGL
+471 
-476 KSENAIKNEFNL
+476 SEGSQSDVRKTII
-488 DMRSLYGKVALNP
+488 
-501 WVDEKNANLSTFVH
+501 H
-515 EYGHSIILGKANEVA
+515 EYGHIIADQYFGQLNYSRANPNFNSPEAYKLKKSVDMAYKKAKETGDIYKI
-530 LSQGR
+530 SQ
-535 INRDYMPFKRL
+535 YAAS
-546 YNTYMKEL
+546 NTE
-554 RDIEKEMQK
+554 
-563 IRDSYAGQPDGLAKG
+563 
-578 NKAVQKLQEKYDS
+578 
-591 ICISHYSK
+591 
-599 DSPGEFIAEA
+599 EFFAEA
-609 LCDYELSSKP
+609 FSMYHLGEELPDYVSEM
-619 REASTKVY
+619 
-627 ETLVKLF
+627 VK
-634 GKE
+634 GVVTHGIV

>member
-55 NGDITEAEYK
+55 SGDITEAEYK

-80 MRHTL
+80 MRHTI

-114 ATFEAEKGGK
+114 ATFEVEKGGK

-194 FSQLTEMN
+194 FTQLTEMN

-238 VWFAT
+238 IWLST

-281 PAHLLFNCRCTV
+281 PAHLLYNCRCTV
-293 IAKVKGVDFNVS
+293 IAKVKGVDFDVS

-336 PEGKAVEVKVDKPA
+336 PEGKAVEVKVSAPKAEKVEYVEEKIPEKPKKAVFVPTKTEFTPAKNLQEAEQFISQYVDKNQFGAIGVDYKGIDVDAANQINERLSMLWETFNVGKFGGIAAPA
-350 KGEYKEESIKP
+350 KNTKLGKMLDEGDAVAGYMSIRNSFVLNRTNLKSVKIAEKSFADENKSMKDLLEHPEKYDFSKMSRTARKIIENAKISGRGTVPDNIAEAITHEFGHSLEKQIKKHELWAQVEKDMETYAPKISGYATTEKGEYIAESFASWVKGEDYADP
-361 KQEEKQKLDE
+361 NL
-371 LLKNANDTREVSQIA
+371 IA
-386 TDYFKAKGS
+386 
-395 KIENVNLGKCELNAA
+395 I
-410 KAICIKADELDSKFE
+410 FE
-425 STLRSIE
+425 S
-432 CHSMPAEYGGQSVP
+432 
-446 DENAF
+446 
-451 NRWLKSPDLDRE
+451 LKR
-463 LLITRMHL
+463 
-471 NELGL
+471 G
-476 KSENAIKNEFNL
+476 
-488 DMRSLYGKVALNP
+488 V
-501 WVDEKNANLSTFVH
+501 
-515 EYGHSIILGKANEVA
+515 
-530 LSQGR
+530 
-535 INRDYMPFKRL
+535 
-546 YNTYMKEL
+546 
-554 RDIEKEMQK
+554 
-563 IRDSYAGQPDGLAKG
+563 
-578 NKAVQKLQEKYDS
+578 
-591 ICISHYSK
+591 
-599 DSPGEFIAEA
+599 
-609 LCDYELSSKP
+609 
-619 REASTKVY
+619 
-627 ETLVKLF
+627 
-634 GKE
+634 

>member
-114 ATFEAEKGGK
+114 ATFEVEKGGK

-194 FSQLTEMN
+194 FTQLTEMN

-238 VWFAT
+238 VWLAT

-281 PAHLLFNCRCTV
+281 PAHLLYNCRCTV
-293 IAKVKGVDFNVS
+293 IAKVKGVDFDVS

-336 PEGKAVEVKVDKPA
+336 PEGKAVEVKVSEPT
-350 KGEYKEESIKP
+350 KGEYKDEPIKP
-361 KQEEKQKLDE
+361 TSRTQAIAQVERARNEAYEYSRKMNNLNLVPADKIDMDKVYPINYGNLSDETVTSFSNTISQLMGEYDTSLREIRVMTKEEFMVLQNAFASVTHDYSMASSTLLLNPKKMKNYDDLIKRLKENVESGYIVDIPENKMGEYVATHEFAHSLLGMKDKLSNKSNFTQMDYVPINQARKEIEKLYNDYLSELKPLQEAYDSLSEEYFTTFDEAIAEKIVKVEDKLRELKISNYSLENADE
-371 LLKNANDTREVSQIA
+371 FLAEAFTQHRIGTTKSKYSEKVAQIL
-386 TDYFKAKGS
+386 DRYFKR
-395 KIENVNLGKCELNAA
+395 GK
-410 KAICIKADELDSKFE
+410 
-425 STLRSIE
+425 
-432 CHSMPAEYGGQSVP
+432 
-446 DENAF
+446 
-451 NRWLKSPDLDRE
+451 
-463 LLITRMHL
+463 
-471 NELGL
+471 
-476 KSENAIKNEFNL
+476 
-488 DMRSLYGKVALNP
+488 
-501 WVDEKNANLSTFVH
+501 
-515 EYGHSIILGKANEVA
+515 
-530 LSQGR
+530 
-535 INRDYMPFKRL
+535 
-546 YNTYMKEL
+546 
-554 RDIEKEMQK
+554 
-563 IRDSYAGQPDGLAKG
+563 
-578 NKAVQKLQEKYDS
+578 
-591 ICISHYSK
+591 
-599 DSPGEFIAEA
+599 
-609 LCDYELSSKP
+609 
-619 REASTKVY
+619 
-627 ETLVKLF
+627 
-634 GKE
+634 

>member
-55 NGDITEAEYK
+55 NGDITETEYK

-90 NTNDLAKQM
+90 NTNDIAKQM

-114 ATFEAEKGGK
+114 ATFEVEKGGK

-180 SILQGESLEQTAKR
+180 SVLQGESLEQTAKR
-194 FSQLTEMN
+194 FTQLTEMN

-238 VWFAT
+238 IWLAT

-281 PAHLLFNCRCTV
+281 PAHLLYNCRCTV

-321 WKGEHKTAPKPPENV
+321 WKGEHKTATKPPENV
-336 PEGKAVEVKVDKPA
+336 PEGKVVEVKADKPA
-350 KGEYKEESIKP
+350 KVEYVEEKIPEKP
-361 KQEEKQKLDE
+361 KKAVFVPAKTEFTPAKNLQEAEQFISQYVDKNQFGAIGVDYKGIDVDAANQINERLSMLWETFNVGKFGGIAAPAKNTKLGKMLDE
-371 LLKNANDTREVSQIA
+371 GDAVAGYMSIRNSFVLNRTNLKSVKIA
-386 TDYFKAKGS
+386 EKSF
-395 KIENVNLGKCELNAA
+395 
-410 KAICIKADELDSKFE
+410 ADENK
-425 STLRSIE
+425 
-432 CHSMPAEYGGQSVP
+432 SM
-446 DENAF
+446 
-451 NRWLKSPDLDRE
+451 KDLLE
-463 LLITRMHL
+463 H
-471 NELGL
+471 
-476 KSENAIKNEFNL
+476 
-488 DMRSLYGKVALNP
+488 P
-501 WVDEKNANLSTFVH
+501 
-515 EYGHSIILGKANEVA
+515 
-530 LSQGR
+530 
-535 INRDYMPFKRL
+535 
-546 YNTYMKEL
+546 
-554 RDIEKEMQK
+554 
-563 IRDSYAGQPDGLAKG
+563 
-578 NKAVQKLQEKYDS
+578 EKYDFS
-591 ICISHYSK
+591 KMSRTARKIIENAKISGRGTVP
-599 DSPGEFIAEA
+599 DNIAEA
-609 LCDYELSSKP
+609 ITHEFGHSLEKQIKKHELWAQVEKDMETYAPKISGYATTEKGEYIAESFASWVKGEDYADPNLIAIFESLK
-619 REASTKVY
+619 RGV
-627 ETLVKLF
+627 
-634 GKE
+634 

>member
-55 NGDITEAEYK
+55 SGDITEAEYK

-80 MRHTL
+80 MRHTI

-114 ATFEAEKGGK
+114 ATFEVEKGGK

-194 FSQLTEMN
+194 FTQLTEMN

-238 VWFAT
+238 IWLST

-281 PAHLLFNCRCTV
+281 PAHLLYNCRCTV
-293 IAKVKGVDFNVS
+293 IAKVKGVDFDVS

-336 PEGKAVEVKVDKPA
+336 PEGKAVEVKVSAPKAEKVEYVEEKIPEKPKKAVFVPTKTEFTPAKNLQEAEQFISQYVDKNQFGAIGVDYKGIDVDAANQINERLSMLWETFNVGKFGGIAAPA
-350 KGEYKEESIKP
+350 KNTKLGKMLDEGDAVAGYMSIRNSFVLNRTNLKSVKIAEKSFADENKSMKDLLEHPEKYDFSKMSRTARKIIENAKISGRGTVPNNIAEAITHEFGHSLEKQIKKHELWAQVEKDMETYAPKISGYATTEKGEYIAESFASWVKGEDYADP
-361 KQEEKQKLDE
+361 NL
-371 LLKNANDTREVSQIA
+371 IA
-386 TDYFKAKGS
+386 
-395 KIENVNLGKCELNAA
+395 I
-410 KAICIKADELDSKFE
+410 FE
-425 STLRSIE
+425 S
-432 CHSMPAEYGGQSVP
+432 
-446 DENAF
+446 
-451 NRWLKSPDLDRE
+451 LKR
-463 LLITRMHL
+463 
-471 NELGL
+471 G
-476 KSENAIKNEFNL
+476 
-488 DMRSLYGKVALNP
+488 V
-501 WVDEKNANLSTFVH
+501 
-515 EYGHSIILGKANEVA
+515 
-530 LSQGR
+530 
-535 INRDYMPFKRL
+535 
-546 YNTYMKEL
+546 
-554 RDIEKEMQK
+554 
-563 IRDSYAGQPDGLAKG
+563 
-578 NKAVQKLQEKYDS
+578 
-591 ICISHYSK
+591 
-599 DSPGEFIAEA
+599 
-609 LCDYELSSKP
+609 
-619 REASTKVY
+619 
-627 ETLVKLF
+627 
-634 GKE
+634 

>member
-90 NTNDLAKQM
+90 NTNDIARQM
-99 AFDSMPDVYALNHNY
+99 VTNEMPDVYALNHNY
-114 ATFEAEKGGK
+114 ATFEVEKGGK

-194 FSQLTEMN
+194 FTQLTEMN

-238 VWFAT
+238 IWLAT

-293 IAKVKGVDFNVS
+293 IAKVKGVDFDVS

-310 DDKIGDMSYEE
+310 DDKIGDMTYEE

-336 PEGKAVEVKVDKPA
+336 PEGKAVEVKVSAPKAEKVEYVEEKIPEKPKKA
-350 KGEYKEESIKP
+350 VFVPARSKEEAV
-361 KQEEKQKLDE
+361 EYA
-371 LLKNANDTREVSQIA
+371 KNFA
-386 TDYFKAKGS
+386 T
-395 KIENVNLGKCELNAA
+395 NVNLEGLSRSDTNKINKTLTELTQKYPVNKLNEIKVKTKGSVMSANYETLEINRNMLGAELRKSHDNFLNNQKNAA
-410 KAICIKADELDSKFE
+410 NSIDMIELHWQGKRKPPAIQKQIANLE
-425 STLRSIE
+425 
-432 CHSMPAEYGGQSVP
+432 
-446 DENAF
+446 
-451 NRWLKSPDLDRE
+451 
-463 LLITRMHL
+463 
-471 NELGL
+471 NEL
-476 KSENAIKNEFNL
+476 KFSRWAIYETYEN
-488 DMRSLYGKVALNP
+488 KVE
-501 WVDEKNANLSTFVH
+501 VSVIH
-515 EYGHSIILGKANEVA
+515 EYGHIIADQYFGQINDKSANPNYKTNPKLREMRQKWDNVFQKAIDTGDIYS
-530 LSQGR
+530 LSKYGR
-535 INRDYMPFKRL
+535 SNSHEFFAECFAAREMGEKLPDYVESL
-546 YNTYMKEL
+546 MKEVL
-554 RDIEKEMQK
+554 EHGIM
-563 IRDSYAGQPDGLAKG
+563 
-578 NKAVQKLQEKYDS
+578 
-591 ICISHYSK
+591 
-599 DSPGEFIAEA
+599 
-609 LCDYELSSKP
+609 
-619 REASTKVY
+619 
-627 ETLVKLF
+627 
-634 GKE
+634 

>member
-70 QVMIGKRWEE
+70 QIMIGKRWEE

-238 VWFAT
+238 VWLST

-336 PEGKAVEVKVDKPA
+336 SEGKAEKPA
-350 KGEYKEESIKP
+350 KGEPIKSTSRTQAIAQVERARNEAYEYSRKVNNLNLVPADKIDMDKVHPINYGNLSDETVISFSNTISQLMGEYDTSLREIRVMTKEEFMVLQNAFASVTHDYSMASSTLLLNPKKMKNYDDLIKRLKENVESGYIVDIP
-361 KQEEKQKLDE
+361 ENKMGEYVATHEFAHSLLGMKDKLSNKSNFTQMDYAPINQARKEIEKLYNDYLSELKPLQEAYDSLSEEYFTTFDEAIAEKIVNVEDKLRELKISNYSLENADE
-371 LLKNANDTREVSQIA
+371 FLAEAFTQHRIGTTKSKYSEKAAQIL
-386 TDYFKAKGS
+386 DRYFKR
-395 KIENVNLGKCELNAA
+395 GK
-410 KAICIKADELDSKFE
+410 
-425 STLRSIE
+425 
-432 CHSMPAEYGGQSVP
+432 
-446 DENAF
+446 
-451 NRWLKSPDLDRE
+451 
-463 LLITRMHL
+463 
-471 NELGL
+471 
-476 KSENAIKNEFNL
+476 
-488 DMRSLYGKVALNP
+488 
-501 WVDEKNANLSTFVH
+501 
-515 EYGHSIILGKANEVA
+515 
-530 LSQGR
+530 
-535 INRDYMPFKRL
+535 
-546 YNTYMKEL
+546 
-554 RDIEKEMQK
+554 
-563 IRDSYAGQPDGLAKG
+563 
-578 NKAVQKLQEKYDS
+578 
-591 ICISHYSK
+591 
-599 DSPGEFIAEA
+599 
-609 LCDYELSSKP
+609 
-619 REASTKVY
+619 
-627 ETLVKLF
+627 
-634 GKE
+634 

>member
-1 MPDKGHMETEALLR
+1 MR

-46 DKEWREKLE
+46 NKEWREKLE

-65 AWQTG
+65 AWATG

-90 NTNDLAKQM
+90 NTNDIAKQM

-114 ATFEAEKGGK
+114 ATFEVEKGGK

-194 FSQLTEMN
+194 FTQLTEMN

-222 VDGYKRAEKL
+222 VDGYKRVEKL
-232 GVNMKQ
+232 GVDMKQ
-238 VWFAT
+238 VWLAT

-293 IAKVKGVDFNVS
+293 IAKVKGVDFDVS

-310 DDKIGDMSYEE
+310 DDKIGDMTYEE
-321 WKGEHKTAPKPPENV
+321 WKGEHKTAPKLPENV
-336 PEGKAVEVKVDKPA
+336 PEGKSIEVKADKPA
-350 KGEYKEESIKP
+350 KVEKVEYVEEKIPEKP
-361 KQEEKQKLDE
+361 KKAVFVPAKTEFTPAKNLQEAEQFISQYVDKNQFGAIGVDYKGIDVDAANQINERLSMLWETFDVGKFGGIAAPAKNTKLGKMLDE
-371 LLKNANDTREVSQIA
+371 GDAVAGYMSIRNSFVLNRTNLKSVKIA
-386 TDYFKAKGS
+386 EKSF
-395 KIENVNLGKCELNAA
+395 
-410 KAICIKADELDSKFE
+410 ADENK
-425 STLRSIE
+425 
-432 CHSMPAEYGGQSVP
+432 SM
-446 DENAF
+446 
-451 NRWLKSPDLDRE
+451 KDLLE
-463 LLITRMHL
+463 H
-471 NELGL
+471 
-476 KSENAIKNEFNL
+476 
-488 DMRSLYGKVALNP
+488 P
-501 WVDEKNANLSTFVH
+501 
-515 EYGHSIILGKANEVA
+515 
-530 LSQGR
+530 
-535 INRDYMPFKRL
+535 
-546 YNTYMKEL
+546 
-554 RDIEKEMQK
+554 
-563 IRDSYAGQPDGLAKG
+563 
-578 NKAVQKLQEKYDS
+578 EKYDFS
-591 ICISHYSK
+591 KMSRTARKIIENAKISGRGTVP
-599 DSPGEFIAEA
+599 DNIAEA
-609 LCDYELSSKP
+609 ITHEFDTLLKSKSKSMSCGHKLK
-619 REASTKVY
+619 RIWRH
-627 ETLVKLF
+627 TLRKYLDMQQLKRANTLQRALLL
-634 GKE
+634 G

>member
-70 QVMIGKRWEE
+70 QIMIGKRWEE

-114 ATFEAEKGGK
+114 ATYEAEKGGK

-238 VWFAT
+238 VWLAT
-243 LDSRTRHEHRVLDGQ
+243 LDGRTRHEHRVLDGQ

-272 IKYPGDPAA
+272 LKYPGDPAA

-293 IAKVKGVDFNVS
+293 IAKVNGVDFNVS

-310 DDKIGDMSYEE
+310 DDKIGDMTYEE
-321 WKGEHKTAPKPPENV
+321 WKGEHRKVIDTTGTTKAEPKEI
-336 PEGKAVEVKVDKPA
+336 EVKKPE
-350 KGEYKEESIKP
+350 KGEYKEEKIPEKP
-361 KQEEKQKLDE
+361 KKTQEFTAAQKEAIEYYASGDGMYINNMLRGRAGVDESDLTEDDKQLIKDLDAALDKKVGKQTLYRSVDASAIFGNDVDMYDLLDEIKYQQFSNTSGDFSQKKAKEINAVIDKTIGKTILDKGYVSTTRSLEIAEEWEDFTGSENPIVMIINTAEDTKGANISNLTKYLTEIEADNPQEETLLARNQKYKI
-371 LLKNANDTREVSQIA
+371 LKI
-386 TDYFKAKGS
+386 YAKKG
-395 KIENVNLGKCELNAA
+395 IVYVNVQ
-410 KAICIKADELDSKFE
+410 
-425 STLRSIE
+425 
-432 CHSMPAEYGGQSVP
+432 M
-446 DENAF
+446 
-451 NRWLKSPDLDRE
+451 
-463 LLITRMHL
+463 
-471 NELGL
+471 
-476 KSENAIKNEFNL
+476 
-488 DMRSLYGKVALNP
+488 
-501 WVDEKNANLSTFVH
+501 
-515 EYGHSIILGKANEVA
+515 
-530 LSQGR
+530 
-535 INRDYMPFKRL
+535 
-546 YNTYMKEL
+546 
-554 RDIEKEMQK
+554 
-563 IRDSYAGQPDGLAKG
+563 
-578 NKAVQKLQEKYDS
+578 
-591 ICISHYSK
+591 
-599 DSPGEFIAEA
+599 
-609 LCDYELSSKP
+609 
-619 REASTKVY
+619 
-627 ETLVKLF
+627 
-634 GKE
+634 